1 MPLNPGHL
9 PEECIIRDDDGEV
22 TGYRSVHVVLFGGF
36 DSRKRGDAPW
46 PSAGGRPSP
55 TNWKISRP
63 PHPYEIK
70 EYEIA

>member
-22 TGYRSVHVVLFGGF
+22 TGYRQVMVTLFNGRTIG
-36 DSRKRGDAPW
+36 PW
-46 PSAGGRPSP
+46 PAAGGRPYP

-63 PHPYEIK
+63 PHRYEIK
-70 EYEIA
+70 EYQIA